1 MWREKQRFVERNDGA
16 TGSPDIISQKTSSV
30 SKFDRPI
37 CFIQKNLPYF
47 ILLSTDGQSA
57 IRTMPG
63 LSWGSDQ
70 MEARL
75 ARRPVAFSGVATNA

>member
-1 MWREKQRFVERNDGA
+1 MCLLKQSFVEWKDDLM
-16 TGSPDIISQKTSSV
+16 GSPDIISQKTSSV

-47 ILLSTDGQSA
+47 VLLSTDGKSA

-63 LSWGSDQ
+63 LPRGSDQ
-70 MEARL
+70 VKARL
-75 ARRPVAFSGVATNA
+75 TRRPAAFARVASDT